1 MKEFIGRKTP
11 LVLRKPIKNNSTENF
26 TSYKLPTD
34 SGEELTITFTNSWL
48 GKSPMIEEVKVKNG
62 SLDSES
68 PMIDGALDFARKL
81 DSIKP
86 VEKWIQVI
94 PAKIILDRF
103 PTHIA
108 ITNNKVAA
116 NKYMKINSQ
125 SIYNGKLHTFSR
137 ANAVN
142 NMHKYIS
149 KCISEASVGK
159 INYPVQLVVRIYT
172 VINHDCIKRYKDE
185 IHWNAPKADYV
196 PRWDEDNLRS
206 IWEKC
211 IKDCITKAGIWEDDI
226 VTNCRGIDSLVEF
239 VDNIEDRKIEISFKR
254 L

>member
-1 MKEFIGRKTP
+1 MQDTLDMENEMKEFIGRNTP
-11 LVLRKPIKNNSTENF
+11 LVVRKPTKNNSTE
-26 TSYKLPTD
+26 YVDKLVD
-34 SGEELTITFTNSWL
+34 VFKDI
-48 GKSPMIEEVKVKNG
+48 
-62 SLDSES
+62 
-68 PMIDGALDFARKL
+68 
-81 DSIKP
+81 
-86 VEKWIQVI
+86 VEKSTTKEKWVQVI
-94 PAKIILDRF
+94 PTKIILDKF

-149 KCISEASVGK
+149 KCISEANVGK

-211 IKDCITKAGIWEDDI
+211 IKDCITKVGIWEDDI